1 MPTRRLAAATLG
13 VALTAVL
20 ALAGC
25 GTGKN
30 AVDQTAGGEN
40 RYVPGDG
47 KIVQYEPGKRPAAP
61 DMRGELLDG
70 GSYELAGH
78 KGEVVVVNFWAS
90 WCAPC
95 RAEAKDLESVY
106 QATKPDKVSFVGVN
120 IRDDRDKAKAFVR
133 GRSTYPSLFDP
144 AGRYSLAFTG
154 VSIGTP
160 CTLVIDRDGRIA
172 AAFNKA
178 VLSDEL
184 QPVVGRVAGENR

>member
-47 KIVQYEPGKRPAAP
+47 KIAQYKPGERPAAP
-61 DMRGELLDG
+61 QMRGELLDG
-70 GSYELAGH
+70 GSYDLAGH

-133 GRSTYPSLFDP
+133 GRST
-144 AGRYSLAFTG
+144 
-154 VSIGTP
+154 
-160 CTLVIDRDGRIA
+160 
-172 AAFNKA
+172 
-178 VLSDEL
+178 
-184 QPVVGRVAGENR
+184 